1 MKKILDGR
9 KLANELNDKL
19 KKEVSEF
26 KKKVGHPPTLA
37 TILVGEDPA
46 SKIYVNIKHK
56 TCEKVGINSLMV
68 SLPKNAKKVEI
79 SEKITELNNDKNVH
93 GILLQIPL
101 PENSRNHTN
110 ELLQEINEK
119 KDVDG
124 FHYINRG
131 KLFYQVEELVPCT
144 PKGIIT
150 LLDHNDIKISGKE
163 VTIVNRS
170 NLLGKPLIFL
180 FLNRDATVSVCHT
193 KTKDLNKYT
202 RQADILVVGV
212 GHANFITK
220 EKIKPNAIIIDVGM
234 NRVEGEL
241 YGDVDFEDVYEK
253 CSYITPVPGGV
264 GPMTVASLLENTIK
278 SYKHQMGLI

>member
-1 MKKILDGR
+1 MTKILDGR
-9 KLANELNDKL
+9 KLGNELNDKL
-19 KKEVSEF
+19 KKEVSEL
-26 KKKVGHPPTLA
+26 KKKIGHPPTLA

-56 TCEKVGINSLMV
+56 TCKKVGINSLMV
-68 SLPKNAKKVEI
+68 SLPKNAKKEEI
-79 SEKITELNNDKNVH
+79 SEKITELNDDKNIH

-150 LLDHNDIKISGKE
+150 LLEHNDIKISGKE

-193 KTKDLNKYT
+193 KTRDLNKYT

-241 YGDVDFEDVYEK
+241 FGDVDFEDVYEK

-278 SYKHQMGLI
+278 AYKHQMGLI